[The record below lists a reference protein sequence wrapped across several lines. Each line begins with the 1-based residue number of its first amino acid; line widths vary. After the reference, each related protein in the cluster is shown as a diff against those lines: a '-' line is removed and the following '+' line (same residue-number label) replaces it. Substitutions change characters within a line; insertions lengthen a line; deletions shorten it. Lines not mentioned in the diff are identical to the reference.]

1 MSRLEDPLM
10 IFQKSTV
17 QTLFITHL
25 ETTHKGG
32 YNRIIN
38 C

>member
-10 IFQKSTV
+10 IFQISIV
-17 QTLFITHL
+17 LTLIIQL
-25 ETTHKGG
+25 ETIHKEGS
-32 YNRIIN
+32 NQIIN